1 MSVPLLSNLF
11 CNFLTY
17 IDAVAPKTWTAPEQ
31 VTFLRLHDMQYLKA
45 AQMKKIS
52 SFFTDFFPQWFEK
65 FPEDDA
71 SSNATDIEEGS
82 LSQKAQKQLAKEKQA
97 ASTQKIIIEAQAGLL
112 V

>member
-1 MSVPLLSNLF
+1 
-11 CNFLTY
+11 
-17 IDAVAPKTWTAPEQ
+17 
-31 VTFLRLHDMQYLKA
+31 MQYLKA

-112 V
+112 VWHSTLNSHKLTDIWPGFPVRTSYSGTKK